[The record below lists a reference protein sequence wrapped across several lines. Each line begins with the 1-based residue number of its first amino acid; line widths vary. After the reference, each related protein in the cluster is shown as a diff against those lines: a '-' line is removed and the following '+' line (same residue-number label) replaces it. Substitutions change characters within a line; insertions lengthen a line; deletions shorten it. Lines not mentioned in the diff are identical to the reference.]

1 PFTQRDQ
8 DNRRRQASDFNR
20 RHAART
26 LRPLQAGERVWVQ
39 DVNSPAII
47 LGPAQRPHSYVVET
61 PTGVLQRNRK
71 HLVPTTGQPG
81 ENTASPPATP
91 AAAQTETTTPSR
103 PADEPSRSEAD
114 QAAQDQPQHS
124 TSSTEK
130 PRGSTPR
137 VSRFGRRIHRPKRL
151 DR

>member
-1 PFTQRDQ
+1 MPHVVSGDEENRTRLPKTSQLLEPAWPPSVPFTQRDQ

-20 RHAART
+20 RHADRT

-47 LGPAQRPHSYVVET
+47 LGPAQRPRSYVVET

-81 ENTASPPATP
+81 GKHGQSTCN
-91 AAAQTETTTPSR
+91 
-103 PADEPSRSEAD
+103 SRSGPD
-114 QAAQDQPQHS
+114 RDYY
-124 TSSTEK
+124 TVTTCGRTE
-130 PRGSTPR
+130 PT
-137 VSRFGRRIHRPKRL
+137 
-151 DR
+151 